1 MCINASTPAKMMPAA
16 SMQQTAFILW
26 YVRRTNMTSPAVF
39 SLYGTDLEYWKG
51 KEGSTVSQ
59 FLITR
64 FGNNNLDSEFHFSA
78 TQIIVIIRGIYR
90 AQDHARATTS
100 ALCRQLSKQ
109 LNRNVFSRVMKV
121 STETSVDHNASGRL
135 FHVDGLEMANS
146 CHHRMY
152 LCGTDSWHRL
162 ADLGWKPSC
171 KFSPLIEMLEVRHC
185 QRRWVFRDAVYDLHC
200 CLVDIQASDW
210 ASVKLVCHTGHHIPI
225 LAWWQSHWSSRDCL
239 LAQQLASSARH
250 NLLYGV
256 PQKLSALL
264 LLLLSA
270 RQNIILRRPSHV

>member
-1 MCINASTPAKMMPAA
+1 
-16 SMQQTAFILW
+16 
-26 YVRRTNMTSPAVF
+26 
-39 SLYGTDLEYWKG
+39 
-51 KEGSTVSQ
+51 VSQ

-90 AQDHARATTS
+90 AQDRPRATTS

-152 LCGTDSWHRL
+152 LCGTDS
-162 ADLGWKPSC
+162 
-171 KFSPLIEMLEVRHC
+171 
-185 QRRWVFRDAVYDLHC
+185 
-200 CLVDIQASDW
+200 
-210 ASVKLVCHTGHHIPI
+210 
-225 LAWWQSHWSSRDCL
+225 
-239 LAQQLASSARH
+239 
-250 NLLYGV
+250 
-256 PQKLSALL
+256 
-264 LLLLSA
+264 
-270 RQNIILRRPSHV
+270 